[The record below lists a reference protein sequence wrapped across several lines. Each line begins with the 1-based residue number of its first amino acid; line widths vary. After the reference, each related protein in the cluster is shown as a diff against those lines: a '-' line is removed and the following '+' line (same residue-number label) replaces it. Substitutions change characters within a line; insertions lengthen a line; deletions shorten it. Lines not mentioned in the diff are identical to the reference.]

1 MILQE
6 PSGEL
11 RFTNWNVKT
20 ANGTDLQ
27 MRFGMKVTITKGLTW
42 NQYPLDK
49 LQFFNFKP
57 FELLVYTKSDKCQDD
72 PKQNDVTCNWYYFHC
87 LSSQLHICI
96 QEINSNLFGIY
107 YMYIK
112 NHYLKNYIK

>member
-20 ANGTDLQ
+20 SNGSDLQ
-27 MRFGMKVTITKGLTW
+27 MRFGMKLTITKGLTW

-49 LQFFNFKP
+49 LQFFNYKP
-57 FELLVYTKSDKCQDD
+57 YELLLYTKNDKCQDD
-72 PKQNDVTCNWYYFHC
+72 PKQNDVTCQWYVF
-87 LSSQLHICI
+87 LGNIFIFICAI
-96 QEINSNLFGIY
+96 LYKYKKYVFGR
-107 YMYIK
+107 
-112 NHYLKNYIK
+112 